1 MKSANPLNAPLIPL
15 RCSRTFC
22 RCVCAKWVPAA
33 ASADSFILLLFRLHL
48 KSITTNGR
56 LFNCNVSAPSS
67 PAANQTH
74 RIMWPAGG
82 GASGF
87 KTGAPA
93 GPGPDTSPDRS
104 QDQYQQQIAEQQ
116 TVGASSSSSF
126 AFVPGV
132 FHWTRPSSLCL
143 DRYAVCSLSCH
154 LGLGRVRSVQP
165 SVLSARSGPGPE
177 SGLRP
182 GTTSPPDATAGSWC
196 RPPVTGESQLACY
209 LDCCSVWN

>member
-33 ASADSFILLLFRLHL
+33 ASADSFIVLLFRLHL

-74 RIMWPAGG
+74 CIMWPAGG

-116 TVGASSSSSF
+116 TVGTSSSSSLLLF
-126 AFVPGV
+126 LVSSTGHFLLPCVWTGMQCVRCPAILALAAFV
-132 FHWTRPSSLCL
+132 LC
-143 DRYAVCSLSCH
+143 
-154 LGLGRVRSVQP
+154 
-165 SVLSARSGPGPE
+165 
-177 SGLRP
+177 
-182 GTTSPPDATAGSWC
+182 SPVS
-196 RPPVTGESQLACY
+196 SQLNRDQDQNQD
-209 LDCCSVWN
+209 LDLELRHHRMLQRARGVGLLSQVRAS